1 MDFLRPAGWEDA
13 LAAKAEHPT
22 AVPIA
27 GGTDVMVEINFDHR
41 RPEYLLDL
49 NRVGE
54 LAEWE
59 VGERTV
65 RLGAGVPYT
74 RIIEELRAEL
84 PGLALAAH
92 TVGSPQIRNR
102 GTVGGNLGAASPA
115 GDAHPAL
122 LAAGA
127 EVEVASVRGTRLIPA
142 EEFFTGV
149 KRNALE
155 PDELI
160 RAVHIERADGP
171 QQFSKVG
178 TRNAM
183 VIAVCAF
190 AVALHPRTRTV
201 RTGIGSAAPT
211 PVRAREAEE
220 FLTAALAEGGFWES
234 GERITPSVAR
244 RFAELCAG
252 ACDPIDD
259 VRGSAAYRRHAV
271 TVMARRTLGWTWE
284 AYREGREGPEG
295 NERTAQCA

>member
-1 MDFLRPAGWEDA
+1 MDFLRPAGWEEA

-49 NRVGE
+49 TRVAE

-59 VGERTV
+59 ATDRTV

-74 RIIEELRAEL
+74 RIIEELRTEL

-127 EVEVASVRGTRLIPA
+127 EVEAASVRGTRLIPV

-149 KRNALE
+149 KRHVLE

-160 RAVHIERADGP
+160 RAVHIRKADGP

-220 FLTAALAEGGFWES
+220 FLGGALEEGGFWDS
-234 GERITPSVAR
+234 GAPLAPSIAR

-252 ACDPIDD
+252 ACRPIDD
-259 VRGSAAYRRHAV
+259 VRGTAAYRRHAV
-271 TVMARRTLGWTWE
+271 GVMARRTLGWTWL
-284 AYREGREGPEG
+284 AYREGDG
-295 NERTAQCA
+295 RTVQCA